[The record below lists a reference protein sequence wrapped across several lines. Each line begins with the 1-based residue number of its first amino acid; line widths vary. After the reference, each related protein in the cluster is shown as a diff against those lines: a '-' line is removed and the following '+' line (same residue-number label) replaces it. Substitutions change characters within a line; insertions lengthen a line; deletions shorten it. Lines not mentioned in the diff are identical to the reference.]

1 MLAQD
6 WHGDNHIVKIVLH
19 GFHGA
24 VTVKGEQF
32 NNVMAPW
39 GKVLKDEQIAA
50 VLTYVRN
57 EWGNKAPPIT
67 KDFVAKI
74 REQTKDRTEPW
85 TQKELQATE
94 RVLVQDAGAAPA
106 AAAGAAPSAANA
118 GAPANAG
125 SALQVRRS
133 RLPRATHQ
141 RPIRKHPL
149 RLRQRRPGRLL
160 RRPHAPAGNTGSL
173 SVNVPN
179 RPSLEEVEPQA
190 ARERL
195 RFASTRSAFRGF
207 VYFLLA
213 VFVGF
218 SSALAEPRTDN
229 LYWVPPNFTTGG
241 AQIDAILHFIF
252 WLTLVVFIAVQAV
265 FIVYLVKYRRRP
277 GHRAYYC
284 HGNNVLEIVWTSIP
298 VLIFLGLAIYSN
310 RLWAELHS
318 DPPPDALQVNVSAF
332 QFGWDFRYP
341 GADGK
346 LGTVEINEISNEN
359 KFGVVEADAAGKDD
373 FTSTELVI
381 PFGKPINIVLNSRDV
396 IHSFYV
402 PFFRLYQDAVPG
414 RTISW
419 VWFKVERPGNFELAC
434 SQLCGTG
441 HYNMKAPIR
450 VVSQEEYDKWYAGKV
465 QAAATAKAQEGTTPS
480 EVAAK

>member
-1 MLAQD
+1 M
-6 WHGDNHIVKIVLH
+6 N
-19 GFHGA
+19 FR
-24 VTVKGEQF
+24 
-32 NNVMAPW
+32 
-39 GKVLKDEQIAA
+39 
-50 VLTYVRN
+50 Y
-57 EWGNKAPPIT
+57 
-67 KDFVAKI
+67 
-74 REQTKDRTEPW
+74 RELLQ
-85 TQKELQATE
+85 ELGS
-94 RVLVQDAGAAPA
+94 R
-106 AAAGAAPSAANA
+106 
-118 GAPANAG
+118 GAPEKRTFGPA
-125 SALQVRRS
+125 RS
-133 RLPRATHQ
+133 VWRAF
-141 RPIRKHPL
+141 L
-149 RLRQRRPGRLL
+149 
-160 RRPHAPAGNTGSL
+160 
-173 SVNVPN
+173 
-179 RPSLEEVEPQA
+179 
-190 ARERL
+190 
-195 RFASTRSAFRGF
+195 
-207 VYFLLA
+207 YFLVA
-213 VFVGF
+213 VFVSISG
-218 SSALAEPRTDN
+218 ALAEPRTDN
-229 LYWVPPNFTTGG
+229 LYWTPPNFTTGG

-346 LGTVEINEISNEN
+346 LGAVEIDQISNEN
-359 KFGVVEADAAGKDD
+359 KFGVAQTDAAGKDD
-373 FTSTELVI
+373 FSSTELVI

-450 VVSQEEYDKWYAGKV
+450 VISQEEYDKWYAGKV
-465 QAAATAKAQEGTTPS
+465 QAAATARAQQETAST

>member
-1 MLAQD
+1 M
-6 WHGDNHIVKIVLH
+6 
-19 GFHGA
+19 
-24 VTVKGEQF
+24 
-32 NNVMAPW
+32 NVSYREGLEDVGP
-39 GKVLKDEQIAA
+39 Q
-50 VLTYVRN
+50 
-57 EWGNKAPPIT
+57 
-67 KDFVAKI
+67 VA
-74 REQTKDRTEPW
+74 DRKP
-85 TQKELQATE
+85 
-94 RVLVQDAGAAPA
+94 RFAPA
-106 AAAGAAPSAANA
+106 
-118 GAPANAG
+118 
-125 SALQVRRS
+125 
-133 RLPRATHQ
+133 RLSW
-141 RPIRKHPL
+141 RK
-149 RLRQRRPGRLL
+149 
-160 RRPHAPAGNTGSL
+160 
-173 SVNVPN
+173 
-179 RPSLEEVEPQA
+179 
-190 ARERL
+190 
-195 RFASTRSAFRGF
+195 F
-207 VYFLLA
+207 VYSLLA
-213 VFVGF
+213 VLVSF

-241 AQIDAILHFIF
+241 AQIDAILNFIF
-252 WLTLVVFIAVQAV
+252 WLTLVVFIAVQGV
-265 FIVYLVKYRRRP
+265 FTVYLVKYRRRE

-318 DPPPDALQVNVSAF
+318 NPPPDALQVNVSSF

-346 LGTVEINEISNEN
+346 LGTVEIDKISNEN
-359 KFGVVEADAAGKDD
+359 KFGVAEGDAAGKDD

-381 PFGKPINIVLNSRDV
+381 PFGRPINIILNSRDV

-465 QAAATAKAQEGTTPS
+465 QAAATAKAGEETTPH

>member
-1 MLAQD
+1 
-6 WHGDNHIVKIVLH
+6 
-19 GFHGA
+19 
-24 VTVKGEQF
+24 
-32 NNVMAPW
+32 
-39 GKVLKDEQIAA
+39 
-50 VLTYVRN
+50 
-57 EWGNKAPPIT
+57 
-67 KDFVAKI
+67 
-74 REQTKDRTEPW
+74 
-85 TQKELQATE
+85 
-94 RVLVQDAGAAPA
+94 
-106 AAAGAAPSAANA
+106 
-118 GAPANAG
+118 
-125 SALQVRRS
+125 
-133 RLPRATHQ
+133 
-141 RPIRKHPL
+141 
-149 RLRQRRPGRLL
+149 
-160 RRPHAPAGNTGSL
+160 
-173 SVNVPN
+173 VNVSG
-179 RPSLEEVEPQA
+179 RQSLEEVKPQA

-195 RFASTRSAFRGF
+195 RFPRARWACRGF
-207 VYFLLA
+207 AYFLLA
-213 VFVGF
+213 VLVSFT
-218 SSALAEPRTDN
+218 SALAEPRTDN
-229 LYWVPPNFTTGG
+229 LYWAPPNFTTGG
-241 AQIDAILHFIF
+241 AQIDAILNFIF

-265 FIVYLVKYRRRP
+265 LIIYLVKYRRRP

-284 HGNNVLEIVWTSIP
+284 HGNNMLEIVWTSIP

-310 RLWAELHS
+310 RLWAELLS

-346 LGTVEINEISNEN
+346 LGSVAIDKISNEN
-359 KFGVVEADAAGKDD
+359 KFGVGEADETGKDD

-381 PFGKPINIVLNSRDV
+381 PFGKPVNIVLNSRDV

-402 PFFRLYQDAVPG
+402 PFFRLYQDALPG

-465 QAAATAKAQEGTTPS
+465 QAAATAKAQEGTSSP

>member
-1 MLAQD
+1 M
-6 WHGDNHIVKIVLH
+6 
-19 GFHGA
+19 
-24 VTVKGEQF
+24 
-32 NNVMAPW
+32 
-39 GKVLKDEQIAA
+39 
-50 VLTYVRN
+50 
-57 EWGNKAPPIT
+57 
-67 KDFVAKI
+67 
-74 REQTKDRTEPW
+74 
-85 TQKELQATE
+85 
-94 RVLVQDAGAAPA
+94 
-106 AAAGAAPSAANA
+106 
-118 GAPANAG
+118 
-125 SALQVRRS
+125 
-133 RLPRATHQ
+133 
-141 RPIRKHPL
+141 
-149 RLRQRRPGRLL
+149 
-160 RRPHAPAGNTGSL
+160 
-173 SVNVPN
+173 NVPN
-179 RPSLEEVEPQA
+179 RPSLEEIEPQA
-190 ARERL
+190 ALERL
-195 RFASTRSAFRGF
+195 RFAPTRSAFRAF

-229 LYWVPPNFTTGG
+229 LWWAPPNFTTGG
-241 AQIDAILHFIF
+241 AQIDAILNFIF

-265 FIVYLVKYRRRP
+265 LIIYLVKYRRRP

-310 RLWAELHS
+310 RLWAELLS

-346 LGTVEINEISNEN
+346 LGSVAVDKISNEN
-359 KFGVVEADAAGKDD
+359 KFGVGEADEGGKDD

-381 PFGKPINIVLNSRDV
+381 PFGKPVNIVLNSRDV

-419 VWFKVERPGNFELAC
+419 IWFTVERPGNFELAC

-465 QAAATAKAQEGTTPS
+465 QAAATARAQEESASP